1 MIGSVHGNGLGAIA
15 QEQPAMAELAT
26 QNQALEQKNAA
37 LEKQHVAMSLLIQEL
52 MQQNARLAAANAGGS
67 TLLKE
72 TVQQLDNGQMAR
84 DAEIELLRQEVTLLE
99 AQQEEANTQH
109 ADELRRKDGLIAQF
123 ERRIAQLEARQG
135 PYQELTQSI
144 KEIASTDNVR
154 GRATPS
160 GGFERRIRHDLWSPD
175 TAGYYLKQMKDG
187 AEIADGL
194 ISAVAKINEELLK
207 VEKEELNALNE
218 NQAKGGK

>member
-37 LEKQHVAMSLLIQEL
+37 LEKQQAAMSLMIQEL

-67 TLLKE
+67 ALLKE

-84 DAEIELLRQEVTLLE
+84 DAEIELLRQENTLLK
-99 AQQEEANTQH
+99 AQQEEANAQH
-109 ADELRRKDGLIAQF
+109 ADELLGKDGLNAQL
-123 ERRIAQLEARQG
+123 ERRVTQLEARQG

-144 KEIASTDNVR
+144 KEIASTPVVSDY
-154 GRATPS
+154 ATLS
-160 GGFERRIRHDLWSPD
+160 KGWEAQIYRIHDSFEAAIHVERKKAIVDL
-175 TAGYYLKQMKDG
+175 AV
-187 AEIADGL
+187 GL
-194 ISAVAKINEELLK
+194 TSAVAKINEELLK
-207 VEKEELNALNE
+207 VEKEELKALNE
-218 NQAKGGK
+218 NQAEGGD